1 MLKWIPYGTHYAISR
16 QFAFKRFNQNKCLA
30 KVIQLAGFG
39 IYSCEIDNN
48 SEMGI
53 QIFLLKLDKKKSLIK
68 LATEYVQNINVSKST
83 KWGIKGNE
91 TC

>member
-1 MLKWIPYGTHYAISR
+1 MAPIMPFQDNLHLKD
-16 QFAFKRFNQNKCLA
+16 FNQNKCLA

-48 SEMGI
+48 NEIGI

-68 LATEYVQNINVSKST
+68 LATESKST
-83 KWGIKGNE
+83 KWGIK
-91 TC
+91 